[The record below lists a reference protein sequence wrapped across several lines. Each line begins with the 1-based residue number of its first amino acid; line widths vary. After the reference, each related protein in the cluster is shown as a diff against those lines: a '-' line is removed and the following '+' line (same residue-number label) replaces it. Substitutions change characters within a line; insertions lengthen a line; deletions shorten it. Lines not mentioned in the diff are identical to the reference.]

1 MTKEGALFNFFSR
14 FGIGVYEENTVYTM
28 KEPPEFPYLTCELA
42 TGSFSDIITIPMT
55 VNLYY
60 KSDSWTA
67 INAKT
72 EEISAVIGNGGRII
86 DFTGGHIWIKR
97 GTPFAQSLGDPSDE
111 RIRRKILNLQLEFFS
126 EN

>member
-14 FGIGVYEENTVYTM
+14 FGIGVYEENSVYTM
-28 KEPPEFPYLTCELA
+28 KEQPAFPYLTCELA
-42 TGSFSDIITIPMT
+42 TGSFSDDISIPMT

-60 KSDSWTA
+60 RSESWTA

-72 EEISAVIGNGGRII
+72 EEISAVIGYGGKII

-97 GTPFAQSLGDPSDE
+97 GTPFAQSLGDSSDDM
-111 RIRRKILNLQLEFFS
+111 IRRKVLSLELEFFC